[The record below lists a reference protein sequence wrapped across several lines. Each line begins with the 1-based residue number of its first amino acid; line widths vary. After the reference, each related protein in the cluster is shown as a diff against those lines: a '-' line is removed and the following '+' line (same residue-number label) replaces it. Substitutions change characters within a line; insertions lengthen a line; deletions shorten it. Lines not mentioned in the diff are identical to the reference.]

1 MTGTGGISPWSTYGD
16 NSDDAHPPV
25 VFAGADFYNLYERLY
40 FDDEPAIGFDSLV
53 RVARLPRILP
63 GVQTFQVS
71 SFDRTEG
78 NTDGGSNDPGLESY
92 FYREGDAEVVLEAS
106 GPGQISRI
114 WFAKSNDP
122 GFANTRIQFFFDGAD
137 QVSYEIP
144 VTTMMS
150 GTTPP
155 FVAPLVL
162 NADRSSGGLISYVP
176 IPFREGVKVRLI
188 GAHVHYQ
195 VTYQLFADAGNL
207 QTFTGLEDYTLAQ
220 HLWQRLGQDPKPTSR
235 QPEGDGHRTN
245 PARRQPGA
253 GPNEQLRRAQQPAAP
268 IAAAGTVDSRHTTA
282 GRYGARPSPR

>member
-1 MTGTGGISPWSTYGD
+1 MCI
-16 NSDDAHPPV
+16 
-25 VFAGADFYNLYERLY
+25 R
-40 FDDEPAIGFDSLV
+40 
-53 RVARLPRILP
+53 
-63 GVQTFQVS
+63 
-71 SFDRTEG
+71 DR
-78 NTDGGSNDPGLESY
+78 
-92 FYREGDAEVVLEAS
+92 
-106 GPGQISRI
+106 
-114 WFAKSNDP
+114 SNDP

-150 GTTPP
+150 GTEPP

-220 HLWQRLGQDPKPTSR
+220 HLWQRLGQDPKPTRGNLTEASTG
-235 QPEGDGHRTN
+235 QIPPGDSLVL
-245 PARRQPGA
+245 A
-253 GPNEQLRRAQQPAAP
+253 QLNSLSL
-268 IAAAGTVDSRHTTA
+268 IHI
-282 GRYGARPSPR
+282 